1 MNERWKLLTCLSLV
15 ALLVTA
21 APFVASAE
29 TRAGTS
35 ISLGPAANSTPDGTV
50 TRSPNESVTLT
61 VWANATNV
69 SGYQSSITFDPDVV
83 RVTDVSGTDEFDAPV
98 ANLDNENGSVTFNQV
113 RSGEATDPRLAEIT
127 VETVGTD
134 GQQSE
139 LSFDASETKFSN
151 ETGGTF
157 APEEL
162 RSLTLSVESTTPTPT
177 ETTTATATPTETAT
191 ATETPT
197 STPDTGSNAGG
208 DDDSSGDS
216 SSDAGRSG
224 GGGGGGGGS
233 DPPSFQIS
241 STGISQTAATVG
253 EQVTVQADVRNQGG
267 NGTYTVQ
274 FAVNETSIEALE
286 IDIESGETRTVTF
299 TRRLSNPGTY
309 EFRINSRVVGTTN
322 VTAMTSTPTSTA
334 QTTDTETTTATDLLT
349 SAGTAADP
357 ASATTEPR
365 AESPGTT
372 TESREA
378 VGQSVPGF
386 GVTAA
391 LTAFVLLGGGLLIR
405 RRQT

>member
-35 ISLGPAANSTPDGTV
+35 ISVGPAANSNPDGTM
-50 TRSPNESVTLT
+50 TRSPNETVTLP

-69 SGYQSSITFDPDVV
+69 SGYQSRMTFDPDMV
-83 RVTDVSGTDEFDAPV
+83 RVTAVSGTDEFDAPV
-98 ANLDNENGSVTFNQV
+98 ANVDNENGSVTFNQV
-113 RSGEATDPRLAEIT
+113 RSGEATDPRLVQIT

-157 APEEL
+157 APDEL

-177 ETTTATATPTETAT
+177 ETTTATETAT
-191 ATETPT
+191 ATPTETPT

-208 DDDSSGDS
+208 GDDTSDDS

-241 STGISQTAATVG
+241 STGISQTAAAVG

-267 NGTYTVQ
+267 DGTCTV
-274 FAVNETSIEALE
+274 
-286 IDIESGETRTVTF
+286 
-299 TRRLSNPGTY
+299 
-309 EFRINSRVVGTTN
+309 VVGMTN
-322 VTAMTSTPTSTA
+322 VTAMTSTPTSPA
-334 QTTDTETTTATDLLT
+334 QMTDTETPTATDLST

-378 VGQSVPGF
+378 VSQSVPGF
-386 GVTAA
+386 GVTVAF
-391 LTAFVLLGGGLLIR
+391 TAFVLLGGGLLIR
-405 RRQT
+405 RRRT